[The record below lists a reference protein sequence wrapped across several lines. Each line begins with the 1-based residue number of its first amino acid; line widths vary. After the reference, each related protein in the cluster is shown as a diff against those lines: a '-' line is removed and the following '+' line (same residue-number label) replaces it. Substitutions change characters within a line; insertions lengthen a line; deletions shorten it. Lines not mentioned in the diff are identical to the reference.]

1 MRTNTKSYSDEG
13 TDFYDKEIHMA
24 GSDYTCLAVINVDS
38 DLKKEESYYLQVPL
52 QECKYIA
59 KKMIT
64 YSTDHLEISPEKS
77 DEEWIKTKYCDNIF

>member
-38 DLKKEESYYLQVPL
+38 DLKKE
-52 QECKYIA
+52 
-59 KKMIT
+59 
-64 YSTDHLEISPEKS
+64 
-77 DEEWIKTKYCDNIF
+77 